1 MYLRIRIINPFI
13 HAGFVGTR
21 RPAITTGWLRARGV
35 KASFDGVF
43 RNRLST
49 GSRNW
54 MMGLYI
60 WIQHILFIVRH
71 PYFIWI
77 TFPCLSLRCLRDGKC
92 LVIRLNRNRCQ
103 YCRFKKCLAVGMSRD
118 SVRYGRVPKRSRE
131 VITSAEADQSSFDGT
146 SPHSG
151 SPGSNSGSPPSTTT
165 ESASTT
171 NGGIVGS
178 TVNNSTV
185 NNNNTSP
192 TSTVGVSENNSSS
205 TNSGKVSSTLSP
217 LASLVT
223 QTHLTHCIYTQEKVR
238 DVTPRKLTLV
248 S

>member
-1 MYLRIRIINPFI
+1 
-13 HAGFVGTR
+13 
-21 RPAITTGWLRARGV
+21 
-35 KASFDGVF
+35 
-43 RNRLST
+43 
-49 GSRNW
+49 